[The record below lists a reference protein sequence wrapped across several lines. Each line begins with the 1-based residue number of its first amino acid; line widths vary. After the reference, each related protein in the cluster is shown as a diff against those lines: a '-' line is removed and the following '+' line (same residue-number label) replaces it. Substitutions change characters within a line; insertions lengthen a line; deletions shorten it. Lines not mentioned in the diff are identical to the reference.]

1 MSKNTFAAFHSYDDD
16 VDIPKT
22 TNNPLRK
29 FKKKLREAMKKNKLN
44 PTPELSNKIKS
55 LEEKIH
61 EMEKPQYIKP
71 TKKFKKKKIDK
82 SAIYKERR
90 RKEADRLHRKR
101 EEKMNKEME
110 RNRREKEARK
120 RREEKMKKEMERNR
134 REKDARKRRE
144 EKRNLALQIEKT
156 IQQYPLDIQNFNIN
170 KNKNKSIWKKLC
182 IKYHPDKGGNIECQ
196 KMINNIWEYKNK

>member
-82 SAIYKERR
+82 SAIYKDRR
-90 RKEADRLHRKR
+90 RKEADRLHRK
-101 EEKMNKEME
+101 
-110 RNRREKEARK
+110 
-120 RREEKMKKEMERNR
+120 REEKMKKEMERNR

-156 IQQYPLDIQNFNIN
+156 IQHYPLDIQNFNIN

-182 IKYHPDKGGNIECQ
+182 IKYHPDKGGDIECQ